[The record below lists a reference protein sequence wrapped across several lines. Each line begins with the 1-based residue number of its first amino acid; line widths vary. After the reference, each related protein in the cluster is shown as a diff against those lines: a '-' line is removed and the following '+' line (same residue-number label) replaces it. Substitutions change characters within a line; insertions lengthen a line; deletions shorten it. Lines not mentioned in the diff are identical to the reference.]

1 MKQNKMIRLV
11 AFFMMLVTLTF
22 SVEATVAM
30 RYAGTSDVN
39 GWIGTGTYT
48 VYARSSEDIDEIA
61 VEGTLYQKGWFGTWK
76 QVGSCSGSSDTQI
89 CVVTGSFNY
98 EDGKEYSLDYS
109 ATFYYTD
116 GQSETITGS
125 ASN

>member
-1 MKQNKMIRLV
+1 MKKIVSMIV
-11 AFFMMLVTLTF
+11 ALMMFGQLTF
-22 SVEATVAM
+22 GVCAM
-30 RYAGTSDVN
+30 EGISP
-39 GWIGTGTYT
+39 
-48 VYARSSEDIDEIA
+48 RSSGVTASVSSGSYLIRAIASKNVDNID

-76 QVGSCSGSSDTQI
+76 QVSSCSGSSDTQI